1 MSTEPLN
8 ACLFIFQS
16 VKGSKPFKVKKKRG
30 GRFGLKRLKEK
41 RREELVVEGTP
52 PRLEMSDVDVEF
64 SLPKFKPSRNVKVEA
79 GGAEGAAAAGKA
91 KRRIRLAMF
100 VFLQCLLFMLKLS
113 SVPAVLN
120 KQHVKIF

>member
-1 MSTEPLN
+1 M
-8 ACLFIFQS
+8 
-16 VKGSKPFKVKKKRG
+16 KGSKPFKVKKKRG

-91 KRRIRLAMF
+91 KRRIRLA
-100 VFLQCLLFMLKLS
+100 FLCS
-113 SVPAVLN
+113 CSVC
-120 KQHVKIF
+120 FSC

>member
-1 MSTEPLN
+1 M
-8 ACLFIFQS
+8 
-16 VKGSKPFKVKKKRG
+16 KGSKPFKVKKKRG

-91 KRRIRLAMF
+91 KRRIRLATF